1 MKRLF
6 EDYMKKKKTIQLG
19 NLHLPVLQNS
29 NDLPLVLSVI

>member
-6 EDYMKKKKTIQLG
+6 EDYMKKKTIQLG

-29 NDLPLVLSVI
+29 NDLPSVLSMI